1 MKKLTLILCLFCSAL
16 LQAQQLKVAADK
28 NPAIVG
34 EQIVIQYKIDTKG
47 QNFKSPNFKGLKVLS
62 GPNPSTQSSYSFVNG
77 KSQKSSSTTYSF
89 YLKAV
94 KEGTYTISPA
104 SITVKG
110 KKIQSKAYSLKAVK
124 GNKKNKAQQKVLSDN
139 LFIKVNV
146 SKRNI
151 VVGEQILVTYKL
163 FTRVDLHNTELS
175 SLPALNGFWAK
186 DLEASSRF
194 KRDVVDGIAYN
205 VATIKKSVLT
215 AQKSGE
221 LIIDPMKL
229 KCSIRIQKK
238 RNNRDPFANFFGG
251 GYNVQEEFISSK
263 PIIIKVADLPNPPPN
278 FKGAVGK
285 MSIKSSVDNTS
296 INANDAITYK
306 LTITGTG
313 NIELIEPLDIQF
325 PEDFEV
331 YDPKITDRIFEGGRK
346 RSIKTFEYLLIPR
359 YKGNYSI
366 PSASLVIYNPKKKQ
380 YETKKSSKHT
390 LTILAS
396 KNNEQETGQASQQ
409 QVRTEQKDIHYIF
422 TGGNLQEIKKR
433 AIDQKLFYIL
443 FFFPICL
450 LILLGI
456 YNRIVGKTD
465 TSSNDWKNKKANKI
479 ALKRLK
485 TAQICINNNDFDG
498 FFEEIEK
505 SLWGYFADKFKVAS
519 ADLSKETVS
528 TYFKSSAIENA
539 VESKFIALLDEC
551 AFARYAPASNKNA
564 QMDAVLSKA
573 KNIIIEVETALK

>member
-1 MKKLTLILCLFCSAL
+1 LKKLSIILFLICSAL

-62 GPNPSTQSSYSFVNG
+62 GPNPSTQSSYSYVNG
-77 KSQKSSSTTYSF
+77 KSKNSSSTTYSF

-110 KKIQSKAYSLKAVK
+110 KKIQSKAYSLKVVR
-124 GNKKNKAQQKVLSDN
+124 GSERNKAQQQALADN
-139 LFIKVNV
+139 LFVKVEV

-151 VVGEQILVTYKL
+151 IVGEQILVSYKL
-163 FTRVDLHNTELS
+163 FTRVDLQNTELS

-194 KRDVVDGIAYN
+194 KRDVIDGIAYN

-215 AQKSGE
+215 AQKSGD
-221 LIIDPMKL
+221 LVIDPMEL

-238 RNNRDPFANFFGG
+238 RNNRDPFANFFGSG
-251 GYNVQEEFISSK
+251 HNLQEEFIRSK
-263 PIIIKVADLPNPPPN
+263 PITIKVAELSNPPAN
-278 FKGAVGK
+278 FKGAVGDMK
-285 MSIKSSVDNTS
+285 IKSSVDNTS

-306 LTITGTG
+306 LTITGRG
-313 NIELIEPLDIQF
+313 NIELIEPLSIQF

-331 YDPKITDRIFEGGRK
+331 YDPKISDRIFEGGRK
-346 RSIKTFEYLLIPR
+346 RSVKTFEYLLIPR

-366 PSASLVIYNPKKKQ
+366 PSASLIVYNTKKKQ

-396 KNNEQETGQASQQ
+396 KNNEQESGIVNKQN
-409 QVRTEQKDIHYIF
+409 VRTEQKDIHYIF
-422 TGGNLQEIKKR
+422 TESNFQVIKER
-433 AIDQKLFYIL
+433 IIHPKLFYTLFLLPIL
-443 FFFPICL
+443 L
-450 LILLGI
+450 LIFLWI
-456 YNRIVGKTD
+456 YNKIAGKNN
-465 TSSNDWKNKKANKI
+465 TSGSEWKNRKANKI

-485 TAQICINNNDFDG
+485 NAQICINSNDFDS

-505 SLWGYFADKFKVAS
+505 SLWGYFADKFKVES
-519 ADLSKETVS
+519 SDLSKETVS
-528 TYFKSSAIENA
+528 AYLKSSDIENTI
-539 VESKFIALLDEC
+539 ERKFIKLLDEC
-551 AFARYAPASNKNA
+551 EFARYAPESNKNA
-564 QMDAVLSKA
+564 QMDTVLKKA